1 MKKNAFTLAEVL
13 ITLGIIGVVAAI
25 TLPTLIQNYQKQV
38 YANGAKKGLNTIMNL
53 MSKIQADENASSLE
67 TTTLFSEGTCY
78 MDPTCEEGYGNPTV
92 IENLIPKYVKTIKT
106 CKNEECDIKYIGSN
120 FVNNK
125 LHLYENSSPENIYI
139 LNPHWSTI
147 YGFYLED
154 GMVLYI
160 FPSQIGISI
169 YFDINGEKGPNTE
182 GYDLFFVSFSRTTGK
197 VSYSPRANH
206 DPDNTYYNQA
216 DYYSYNP
223 LYYLMSNGWKM
234 DY

>member
-1 MKKNAFTLAEVL
+1 MYKKGFTLAEVL

-67 TTTLFSEGTCY
+67 TTTLFSDGTCY
-78 MDPTCEEGYGNPTV
+78 MDPTCEERYGNPTV

-125 LHLYENSSPENIYI
+125 LHLNLDYVENIY
-139 LNPHWSTI
+139 NYNSNWSTI

-169 YFDINGEKGPNTE
+169 YFDINGEKGPNTK
-182 GYDLFFVSFSRTTGK
+182 GYDLFFVSFSSTTGK
-197 VSYSPRANH
+197 VSYSPSSNY
-206 DPDNTYYNQA
+206 DPDNTYSNQA
-216 DYYSYNP
+216 YSYSYNP

>member
-1 MKKNAFTLAEVL
+1 MYKKGFTLAEVL

-38 YANGAKKGLNTIMNL
+38 YANGAKKGLNTVMNL
-53 MSKIQADENASSLE
+53 MSKIQEDENASSLE
-67 TTTLFSEGTCY
+67 TTTLFSDGTCY
-78 MDPTCEEGYGNPTV
+78 MEPTCEERYGNPTV

-125 LHLYENSSPENIYI
+125 LHLNQDYVENIY
-139 LNPHWSTI
+139 NYNSNWSTI

-169 YFDINGEKGPNTE
+169 YFDINGEKGPNTN

-197 VSYSPRANH
+197 VSYSPSANY
-206 DPDNTYYNQA
+206 DPDNTYNNQA
-216 DYYSYNP
+216 TSYPYNP

>member
-1 MKKNAFTLAEVL
+1 MYKKGFTLAEVL
-13 ITLGIIGVVAAI
+13 ITLGIIGVVAAM

-38 YANGAKKGLNTIMNL
+38 YANGAKKGLNTVMKL
-53 MSKIQADENASSLE
+53 MSKIQADENASSFE
-67 TTTLFSEGTCY
+67 TTTLFSDGTCY
-78 MDPTCEEGYGNPTV
+78 MDPTCEERYGNPTV

-125 LHLYENSSPENIYI
+125 LHLYLDYVENIY
-139 LNPHWSTI
+139 NYNSNWSTI

-169 YFDINGEKGPNTE
+169 YFDINGEKGPNTN

-197 VSYSPRANH
+197 VSYSPSSNH
-206 DPDNTYYNQA
+206 DPDNTYNNQA
-216 DYYSYNP
+216 NSYQYNP
-223 LYYLMSNGWKM
+223 LYYLVSNGWKM